1 MIKMICVD
9 FTKETL
15 VVKVVVVVVVV
26 KVVVVVVVAKRL
38 TKMQTEKVVGAPAD

>member
-26 KVVVVVVVAKRL
+26 KVVVVVAKRL